1 VRNIRPALI
10 SNQPLTSEN
19 IIMISATDVARRS
32 PGMSAAAANLTST
45 RRAFLAQAASTA
57 VLAAAVARAAG
68 ATNDPVFAAID
79 AHKVTRVAV
88 YAAIDSVSAMGKQLI
103 AEGLTR
109 LRDRMDDPRL
119 IDAEAALSAAF
130 EAETDAACVLV
141 TERPTTIAGVLAL
154 LNYANKADTDG
165 EGWPD
170 ALYADEACKK
180 IRSWHFLLIEGLAE
194 ILPGMV
200 QA

>member
-1 VRNIRPALI
+1 
-10 SNQPLTSEN
+10 
-19 IIMISATDVARRS
+19 MISATDVARRS
-32 PGMSAAAANLTST
+32 PLTGPAAAELTST
-45 RRAFLAQAASTA
+45 RRTFLAQAASTA
-57 VLAAAVARAAG
+57 VLAATVTPAAG
-68 ATNDPVFAAID
+68 ATNDPIIAAID
-79 AHKVTRVAV
+79 AHKVARVAV
-88 YAAIDSVSAMGKQLI
+88 YAAIDSVSAMEKQLA
-103 AEGLTR
+103 AEGLMR
-109 LRDRMDDPRL
+109 RCDRAEDPRQ
-119 IDAEAALSAAF
+119 IATKAVLSAAF

-154 LNYANKADTDG
+154 LSYANKADTDG

-170 ALYADEACKK
+170 ALYADETCKK